1 MDFAAR
7 ITRLPLPVDSA
18 RGQSALEATGIADP
32 RLGDLI
38 RGTAGCSPYLS
49 GLILREADWLAEALQ
64 SRMDS
69 LRAEAE
75 KTASLLR
82 LAEAEIKR
90 ADWGLTW
97 NAALEGGGVLVSEKI
112 DLVLDIQLL
121 KVA

>member
-1 MDFAAR
+1 M
-7 ITRLPLPVDSA
+7 ISP
-18 RGQSALEATGIADP
+18 
-32 RLGDLI
+32 
-38 RGTAGCSPYLS
+38 RGTASVAAPGRSTTRRGCDSEAARA
-49 GLILREADWLAEALQ
+49 REKTRAEALQ

-97 NAALEGGGVLVSEKI
+97 NAAIEGGGVLVSDKI
-112 DLVLDIQLL
+112 KLEFDISAI
-121 KVA
+121 KNA